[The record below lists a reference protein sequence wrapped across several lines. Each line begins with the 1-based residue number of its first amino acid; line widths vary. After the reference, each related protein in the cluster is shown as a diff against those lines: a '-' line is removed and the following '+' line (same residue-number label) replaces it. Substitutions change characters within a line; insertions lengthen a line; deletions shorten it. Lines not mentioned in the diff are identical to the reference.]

1 MKYTFGKIAIN
12 STAKK
17 KPTEEDKYHYIGLE
31 HLSSDTFDISNYGS
45 DVAPTGEKLI
55 MQKGDI
61 LFGKRRAYQKKVGI
75 SPIDGIFSAHG
86 FVLRPRKEIIN
97 PEYFPFFIASNQFLE
112 TAIRI
117 SVGGLSPT
125 VNWKD
130 LEKQEFD
137 LPSLSEQKILA
148 EKLWAAYN
156 LKESYKKM
164 IEATDE
170 MVKSR
175 FIEMF
180 GNPIGNEYKWPQ
192 SVLGECCEINPTR
205 PKGISD
211 DTMVSFIPMQDIY
224 ENGTTADFDIKPYS
238 EVKKGF
244 TYCANGDVLFA
255 KITPCMENG
264 KGAEL
269 NGLCNGIGM
278 GSTEF
283 HVLRQKAGVTNS
295 TWLYYLTKLDVFRTD
310 ALKNMTGSGG
320 QRRVPSSYLSTF
332 KIGLPPVEQQNKFAT
347 IVQQADKSKFG
358 DFKSR
363 FIEMFGKCEKQ
374 QTIQSVCNLFIDG
387 DWIEAK
393 DQSESGIRLIQTG
406 NVGDGVYLDKS
417 DKARYITE
425 ETFRR
430 LNCTE
435 IFEGDILVSR
445 LPEPVGRACV
455 LPNVGKAIT
464 AVDCTIIRLKDIVTP
479 EFFISFTQTS
489 LYQGQII
496 ANTAGSTRIRVS
508 RSKLGE
514 IKMPVPSIDEQKQFS
529 DIVQQADKSKSVC
542 QIFDSFVT
550 LGKAS

>member
-1 MKYTFGKIAIN
+1 MMVKLGDVVNRVNGNVDRFTTDLQY
-12 STAKK
+12 
-17 KPTEEDKYHYIGLE
+17 YIGGE
-31 HLSSDTFDISNYGS
+31 HYDSNELLIQKRGSIQKDINILGFKFHFPFQAKDVIFMSRNPHLRKAGMVNFSGLCSDSSYILRTKNN
-45 DVAPTGEKLI
+45 DVLYEMYLPIVLQTDDFWDYCETHKSGGVNFLVNWGTLA
-55 MQKGDI
+55 
-61 LFGKRRAYQKKVGI
+61 AYEFELP
-75 SPIDGIFSAHG
+75 PITEQ
-86 FVLRPRKEIIN
+86 KEI
-97 PEYFPFFIASNQFLE
+97 ADK
-112 TAIRI
+112 
-117 SVGGLSPT
+117 V
-125 VNWKD
+125 
-130 LEKQEFD
+130 
-137 LPSLSEQKILA
+137 
-148 EKLWAAYN
+148 WAAYN

-170 MVKSR
+170 MV
-175 FIEMF
+175 
-180 GNPIGNEYKWPQ
+180 
-192 SVLGECCEINPTR
+192 
-205 PKGISD
+205 
-211 DTMVSFIPMQDIY
+211 
-224 ENGTTADFDIKPYS
+224 
-238 EVKKGF
+238 
-244 TYCANGDVLFA
+244 
-255 KITPCMENG
+255 
-264 KGAEL
+264 
-269 NGLCNGIGM
+269 
-278 GSTEF
+278 
-283 HVLRQKAGVTNS
+283 
-295 TWLYYLTKLDVFRTD
+295 
-310 ALKNMTGSGG
+310 
-320 QRRVPSSYLSTF
+320 
-332 KIGLPPVEQQNKFAT
+332 
-347 IVQQADKSKFG
+347 
-358 DFKSR
+358 KSR

-529 DIVQQADKSKSVC
+529 AIVQQADKAKFELREAIKRVESMMKSLMN
-542 QIFDSFVT
+542 S
-550 LGKAS
+550 

>member
-1 MKYTFGKIAIN
+1 MVKLGDVVNRVNGNVDRFTTDLQY
-12 STAKK
+12 
-17 KPTEEDKYHYIGLE
+17 YIGGE
-31 HLSSDTFDISNYGS
+31 HYDSNELLIQKRGSIQKDINILGFKFHFPFQAKDVIFMSRNPHLRKAGMVNFSGLCSDSSYILRTKNN
-45 DVAPTGEKLI
+45 DVLYEMYLPIVLQTDDFWDYCETHKSGGVNFLVNWGTLA
-55 MQKGDI
+55 
-61 LFGKRRAYQKKVGI
+61 AYEFELP
-75 SPIDGIFSAHG
+75 PITEQ
-86 FVLRPRKEIIN
+86 KEI
-97 PEYFPFFIASNQFLE
+97 ADK
-112 TAIRI
+112 
-117 SVGGLSPT
+117 V
-125 VNWKD
+125 
-130 LEKQEFD
+130 
-137 LPSLSEQKILA
+137 
-148 EKLWAAYN
+148 WAAYN

-170 MVKSR
+170 MV
-175 FIEMF
+175 
-180 GNPIGNEYKWPQ
+180 
-192 SVLGECCEINPTR
+192 
-205 PKGISD
+205 
-211 DTMVSFIPMQDIY
+211 
-224 ENGTTADFDIKPYS
+224 
-238 EVKKGF
+238 
-244 TYCANGDVLFA
+244 
-255 KITPCMENG
+255 
-264 KGAEL
+264 
-269 NGLCNGIGM
+269 
-278 GSTEF
+278 
-283 HVLRQKAGVTNS
+283 
-295 TWLYYLTKLDVFRTD
+295 
-310 ALKNMTGSGG
+310 
-320 QRRVPSSYLSTF
+320 
-332 KIGLPPVEQQNKFAT
+332 
-347 IVQQADKSKFG
+347 
-358 DFKSR
+358 KSR

-445 LPEPVGRACV
+445 LPEPVGIACV

-529 DIVQQADKSKSVC
+529 AIVQQADKSKFELREAIKRVESMMK
-542 QIFDSFVT
+542 S
-550 LGKAS
+550 LMN